1 MNESVPPISVCGI
14 TKCFDGEAALSDVSL
29 DVGRG
34 QVLGLLGKNGAGKTT
49 LIKCALGLLRPDAGQ
64 SLIGGDKA
72 QELTPGTKARLGYV
86 PQEPTIYPWMKVGQ
100 AIAYHGAFYPNW
112 NEAFAASLLQRLEL
126 DTGKRV
132 GALSVGQHQKLAI
145 LLALGPEPDI
155 LLLDEP
161 VAALD
166 PAARRDFLKMIL
178 DIVANGERTVLL
190 STHIT
195 SDVERVCS
203 HVSILR
209 TGRVMFTGELDAL
222 KDEVKR
228 VRLRGVPETHGRLAG
243 DGILRCET
251 DGGNAVLIV
260 RGDVAEVASRLRHET
275 GAETAVEDLNLE
287 DIFLELHHDTAA

>member
-1 MNESVPPISVCGI
+1 MNSSVPPISIRGI
-14 TKCFDGEAALSDVSL
+14 TKCFGGTAALSDVSL

-34 QVLGLLGKNGAGKTT
+34 EVLGLLGKNGAGKTT
-49 LIKCALGLLRPDAGQ
+49 LIKCALGLLRPDAGE
-64 SLIGGDKA
+64 SLIGGERAPDMS
-72 QELTPGTKARLGYV
+72 PCTKARLGYV
-86 PQEPTIYPWMKVGQ
+86 AQEPAVYPWMKVAQ
-100 AIAYHGAFYPNW
+100 AIAYHGAFYENW
-112 NEAFAASLLQRLEL
+112 DADFAASLLQRLEL
-126 DTGKRV
+126 DPTKRV

-145 LLALGPEPDI
+145 LLSLGPRPDI

-178 DIVANGERTVLL
+178 DIVANGKRTVLL

-209 TGRVMFTGELDAL
+209 DGRVSFTGELDAL

-228 VRLRGVPETHGRLAG
+228 VRLSGLHDYSGNLRLDGVLRVEREG
-243 DGILRCET
+243 DSAILT
-251 DGGNAVLIV
+251 V
-260 RGDVAEVASRLRHET
+260 RGNIAATTDSLRRDT
-275 GAETAVEDLNLE
+275 GATAAIEGLNLE
-287 DIFLELHHDTAA
+287 DIFLELHHDATA